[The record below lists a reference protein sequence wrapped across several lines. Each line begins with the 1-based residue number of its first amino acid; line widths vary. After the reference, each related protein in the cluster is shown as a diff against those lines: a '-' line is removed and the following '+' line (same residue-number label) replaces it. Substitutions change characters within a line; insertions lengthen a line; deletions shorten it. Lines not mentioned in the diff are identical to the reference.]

1 MKSYS
6 FKAVIEEDFFEDGT
20 PSYRAYVPI
29 LEEKG
34 AFTWGKTK
42 GEAIRNIQ
50 EVVEMIIDSMKE
62 AGEHIPEE
70 PKDDVIVFDEPR
82 VNIVI

>member
-20 PSYRAYVPI
+20 PAYRAYVPL

-34 AFTWGKTK
+34 ASTWGKTK
-42 GEAIRNIQ
+42 EEALHNIQ

-62 AGEHIPEE
+62 AGEPIPDE
-70 PKDDVIVFDEPR
+70 PKDDVIVFAEPR

>member
-6 FKAVIEEDFFEDGT
+6 FKAIIEEDFFEDGPT
-20 PSYRAYVPI
+20 AYRAYVPI

-34 AFTWGKTK
+34 ASTWGKTK
-42 GEAIRNIQ
+42 EEAIRNIQ
-50 EVVEMIIDSMKE
+50 EVVGMIIDSMKE
-62 AGEHIPEE
+62 AGEPIPEN
-70 PKDDVIVFDEPR
+70 PKDDVIVFNEPR

>member
-6 FKAVIEEDFFEDGT
+6 FKAIIEEDFFEDG
-20 PSYRAYVPI
+20 PPAYRAYVPI
-29 LEEKG
+29 LKEKG
-34 AFTWGKTK
+34 ASTWGKTK
-42 GEAIRNIQ
+42 EEAIRDIQ

-62 AGEHIPEE
+62 AGEPIPEN
-70 PKDDVIVFDEPR
+70 PKDDVIVFNEPR